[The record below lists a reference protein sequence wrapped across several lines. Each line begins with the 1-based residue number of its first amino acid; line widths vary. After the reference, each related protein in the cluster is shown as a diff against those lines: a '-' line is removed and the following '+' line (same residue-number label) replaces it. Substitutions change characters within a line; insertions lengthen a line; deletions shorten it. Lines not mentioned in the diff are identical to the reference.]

1 MEVLDIVQS
10 AAFKSGIIPSFNPDE
25 MPGDILNAGVKTLA
39 DEILPQLNCDRTID
53 ITETS
58 RVYTPENGRIVLTP
72 LRQPRENF
80 VLVGWSAMTSG
91 ELVDGSWDSEVFR
104 LRPGWKDEWPTNE
117 FDEPTTC
124 GIWSADGKLV
134 VGDAPD
140 KCETL
145 PDVNIDFPPMR
156 IDAVLEESSRI
167 PYEYVYREEFERIL
181 KVTLPGVY
189 TCEEHS
195 DKLVILLNG
204 TNQPKRVVMPV
215 PLQIVDSDHQRPGR
229 ITAPPKFRKY
239 LIDSVAV
246 SLAITYGVST
256 VDLMR
261 QQAAQ
266 SYNMLKKNK
275 TQPLHPMNSSEQ
287 IAEKLRRDVR
297 GRRFYEHI

>member
-25 MPGDILNAGVKTLA
+25 MPGDILNAGVKTLS

-58 RVYTPENGRIVLTP
+58 RVFTPDNGRIVLTP
-72 LRQPRENF
+72 LNQPRENF
-80 VLVGWSAMTSG
+80 ELVGWSPRTSG
-91 ELVDGSWDSEVFR
+91 ELADGSWKSEVYR
-104 LRPGWKDEWPTNE
+104 LRPKWESDWPTND

-124 GIWSADGKLV
+124 GIWSSDGKLAT
-134 VGDAPD
+134 GNTPD
-140 KCETL
+140 TCEIL

-167 PYEYVYREEFERIL
+167 PYDYVYREEFERIL

-189 TCEEHS
+189 TCEEYS
-195 DKLVILLNG
+195 DRLVILLNG

-215 PLQIVDSDHQRPGR
+215 PLQIVDSDHRRPGR

-256 VDLMR
+256 VDSMR

-275 TQPLHPMNSSEQ
+275 TQPLHRMNSSEQ

-297 GRRFYEHI
+297 GGRFYEHI